1 MKEID
6 LLFRSCCDYPR
17 DDSLDQLDRIHSLP
31 HSPAHCGVLCP
42 IKLDRIHSLPHSPA
56 HCCVI
61 CSIILPHYS
70 SHPIPKLTVQ
80 HIHHALLAPPEKKF
94 LAPPPGVPWHT
105 NPNRTQVYLRH
116 HSHPGTPIPQAL
128 PTARSRVLTRYS
140 SMTRRPPVC
149 SHAWPRPPFSTLHSL
164 MVLQVTSLPPLTSL
178 LHIFLRLFSRLLHRL
193 QGSRTNGWL
202 IPVAL
207 PPNPGPLKMPS
218 VQCTPLHL
226 RKDTTLLSCQHPPTG
241 ASKPPHQVL

>member
-56 HCCVI
+56 HCCVL

-80 HIHHALLAPPEKKF
+80 HIHHALLAPPKKKNSSPRP
-94 LAPPPGVPWHT
+94 LVCPGTQTPTAPKFISIT
-105 NPNRTQVYLRH
+105 ILTQVLQSLRH
-116 HSHPGTPIPQAL
+116 CLPRDPGSLQDILLCHGDHRSAL
-128 PTARSRVLTRYS
+128 
-140 SMTRRPPVC
+140 
-149 SHAWPRPPFSTLHSL
+149 
-164 MVLQVTSLPPLTSL
+164 
-178 LHIFLRLFSRLLHRL
+178 
-193 QGSRTNGWL
+193 TNG
-202 IPVAL
+202 AARH
-207 PPNPGPLKMPS
+207 S
-218 VQCTPLHL
+218 RHCT
-226 RKDTTLLSCQHPPTG
+226 R
-241 ASKPPHQVL
+241 